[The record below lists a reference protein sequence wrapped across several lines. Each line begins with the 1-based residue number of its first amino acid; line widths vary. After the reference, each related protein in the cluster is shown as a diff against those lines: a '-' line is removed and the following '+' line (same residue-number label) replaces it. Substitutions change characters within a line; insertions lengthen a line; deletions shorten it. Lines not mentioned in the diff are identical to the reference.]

1 MSHGAIP
8 GAGQTGGGRRRG
20 VLSVAALARAGW
32 AYVGGVQPVQRVTL
46 VSVLLISALLCA
58 YPWTGWVHAEHGLAV
73 FVAAVLVVAAA
84 GLLAGFHAAR
94 RAG

>member
-1 MSHGAIP
+1 MSP
-8 GAGQTGGGRRRG
+8 AGHPGGRPRRWR
-20 VLSVAALARAGW
+20 VPRVAAPARAGW

-58 YPWTGWVHAEHGLAV
+58 YAWTGWVHAEHGLAA

-84 GLLAGFHAAR
+84 GLLAGVHAAR

>member
-1 MSHGAIP
+1 M
-8 GAGQTGGGRRRG
+8 
-20 VLSVAALARAGW
+20 
-32 AYVGGVQPVQRVTL
+32 

>member
-1 MSHGAIP
+1 
-8 GAGQTGGGRRRG
+8 
-20 VLSVAALARAGW
+20 
-32 AYVGGVQPVQRVTL
+32 VTL

-58 YPWTGWVHAEHGLAV
+58 YAWTGWVHAEHGLAV

-84 GLLAGFHAAR
+84 GLLAGVHAAR